1 MQEIW
6 LRIEDWLRDNAPKCL
21 DVLASGASD
30 TQISELEEHLSIQL
44 PEDVKASYRIHN
56 GQTAYEYGLFNG
68 CEFLSLERIK
78 NEWQIWKDLLDSGTF
93 QSADG
98 QDQGCDPDL
107 GVANVWWSA
116 KWIPLTYDGSGNHD
130 CLDLAPAEGGKVG
143 QIISMWHDDAERK
156 IIAPSFRDWL
166 QSYAEGLE
174 SGKFVFSDEY
184 NGIVNVDDVAFI

>member
-6 LRIEDWLRDNAPKCL
+6 LRIEDWLRDNAPTGL

-30 TQISELEEHLSIQL
+30 TKISELEEYLSIQL
-44 PEDVKASYRIHN
+44 PEDVKASYRLHN
-56 GQTAYEYGLFNG
+56 GQIAYEYGLFNG

-78 NEWQIWKDLLDSGTF
+78 NEWQIWKELLDSGTF

-98 QDQGCDPDL
+98 QDQGCEPDL

-143 QIISMWHDDAERK
+143 QIISMWHDDAARK